1 MPSFVVEESLNSV
14 KVFWLDQDNLIRT
27 IQRLAV
33 KVGTENK
40 NVVKIVL
47 FGSLAE
53 RRAVPGSDADI
64 LIILEGDD
72 RKFMDRIEEWVE
84 KFQIDF
90 PVEVFPYTLEELEV
104 PLVRG
109 ALSKGIILYEKGT
122 QSKS

>member
-1 MPSFVVEESLNSV
+1 M
-14 KVFWLDQDNLIRT
+14 
-27 IQRLAV
+27 